1 MIERFS
7 LSVSPTELQ
16 RYYRGEAQSVVVLSD
31 KGLRL
36 QFPARLLR
44 QFVKP
49 EGVYGRFE
57 IEYDPQGKLIEIR
70 AQSGG

>member
-1 MIERFS
+1 
-7 LSVSPTELQ
+7 
-16 RYYRGEAQSVVVLSD
+16 VVLSD

-57 IEYDPQGKLIEIR
+57 IEYNPQGNLIEIR
-70 AQSGG
+70 ALSGS